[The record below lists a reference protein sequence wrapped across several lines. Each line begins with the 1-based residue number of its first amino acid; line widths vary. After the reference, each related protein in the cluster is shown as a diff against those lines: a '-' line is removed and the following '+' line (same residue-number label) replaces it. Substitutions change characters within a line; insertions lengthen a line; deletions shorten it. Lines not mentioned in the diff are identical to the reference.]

1 VLNGFSNLTASLK
14 YGLLTKSLEF
24 EPSEIADG
32 LYESKLIPTRL
43 GTYYVVLKGYVRGEQ
58 IIGEVELDDVEGKDG
73 ISFPDTE
80 PESNSASDISGSQL
94 QATLSQL
101 ANDLQNTRYNLGQ
114 LEENYQR
121 VQTSI
126 DSLNQSTDRIN
137 MLAITAI
144 GIGVAGIIIVSFS
157 LSRKIKT

>member
-1 VLNGFSNLTASLK
+1 M
-14 YGLLTKSLEF
+14 
-24 EPSEIADG
+24 
-32 LYESKLIPTRL
+32 IPTRL
-43 GTYYVVLKGYVRGEQ
+43 GTYYVVLKGYVQGEQ

-73 ISFPDTE
+73 ISFPDRE
-80 PESNSASDISGSQL
+80 PESTTASDISGSQL

-101 ANDLQNTRYNLGQ
+101 ANDLQNTHYNLGQ

-144 GIGVAGIIIVSFS
+144 GIGVAGIINVSFS

>member
-1 VLNGFSNLTASLK
+1 MLNGFSNLTASLK

-43 GTYYVVLKGYVRGEQ
+43 GTYYVVLKWYVRGEQ